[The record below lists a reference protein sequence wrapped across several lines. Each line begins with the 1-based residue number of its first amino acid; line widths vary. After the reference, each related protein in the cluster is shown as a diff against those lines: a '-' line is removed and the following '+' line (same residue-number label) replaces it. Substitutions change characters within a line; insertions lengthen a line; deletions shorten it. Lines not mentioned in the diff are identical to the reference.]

1 VRRVSLE
8 PGGGCTREL
17 RGTIRD
23 GSHDATPSLFFRL
36 LRCRLGECDFYRA
49 ATFTLIGG
57 AAVSLFAR
65 ADRVLGL
72 VALYRSGYPSP
83 THANAHALTMLTV
96 TALVLA
102 DIAVRVFVYPDDSY
116 TPIIPLVLSI
126 AAALLT
132 VLGGTIGGTL
142 AYDYGFNVETAAD
155 SPVWHPSEHDVTP
168 ADKHITPTPPDSTND
183 TPT

>member
-1 VRRVSLE
+1 
-8 PGGGCTREL
+8 
-17 RGTIRD
+17 
-23 GSHDATPSLFFRL
+23 
-36 LRCRLGECDFYRA
+36 
-49 ATFTLIGG
+49 
-57 AAVSLFAR
+57 
-65 ADRVLGL
+65 
-72 VALYRSGYPSP
+72 
-83 THANAHALTMLTV
+83 MLTV

-102 DIAVRVFVYPDDSY
+102 DVAVRVFVYPDDSY

-155 SPVWHPSEHDVTP
+155 SPVRHPSEHDVMP
-168 ADKHITPTPPDSTND
+168 ADKHITPTPPDATND